1 MPYILWGTLCIISL
15 AFPVGITFAQEA
27 STTTPEVASVAAP
40 TSPITRE
47 QIPGSDIQLGDFV
60 VGPGKAEVIVKP
72 GETVYKEITVT
83 NRIDSNRSF
92 QFHIED
98 MSGSADGKDAVVLL
112 GDQDGPY
119 SLKDYVSVPESVI
132 TLGLGER
139 ARIPVKITMP
149 PNAEPGGY
157 YGAVLVST
165 IQTNPDDGSS
175 IAQSPIVARIGT
187 LFFITVPGEAERDSS
202 LVSFSTVNNQ
212 WWFTKGPIPLGLT
225 YENKGSIHLN
235 PYGEVRVTN
244 MLGNEV
250 GYVELDPWFILPKSI
265 RTRDITWESEFL
277 LGRYSITASIN
288 RGYDNHIDTKTIH
301 IWVVPWQLLATVFGV
316 LFVIIFLFRWFFN
329 KFEFKRK

>member
-1 MPYILWGTLCIISL
+1 MPYIFGGILLVVSVFLPGIS
-15 AFPVGITFAQEA
+15 A
-27 STTTPEVASVAAP
+27 SAEEPNASSTAVTQT

-60 VGPGKAEVIVKP
+60 VGPGKAEVVVRP

-83 NRIDSNRSF
+83 NRIDNNRSF
-92 QFHIED
+92 QFHVED
-98 MSGSADGKDAVVLL
+98 MSGSADGSEAVVLL
-112 GDQDGPY
+112 GDQNGPY
-119 SLKDYVSVPESVI
+119 SLKDYVSVPESTI

-165 IQTNPDDGSS
+165 LQTDEDNDGS
-175 IAQSPIVARIGT
+175 IAQSPIIARIGT
-187 LFFITVPGEAERDSS
+187 LFFITVPGETSRESS
-202 LVSFSTVNNQ
+202 LVSFATVNNQ
-212 WWFTKGPIPLGLT
+212 WWFTKGPVPLGLT

-250 GYVELDPWFILPKSI
+250 GYVELDPWFVLPKSI
-265 RTRDITWESEFL
+265 RTRDITWTSEFL
-277 LGRYSITASIN
+277 LGRYTITASVN
-288 RGYDNHIDTKTIH
+288 RGYDNQIDTKAIH
-301 IWVVPWQLLATVFGV
+301 IWVIPWQLLIGVFAV
-316 LFVIIFLFRWFFN
+316 LFVIIFVFRWFFN

>member
-15 AFPVGITFAQEA
+15 AFPVGTSFAQEA
-27 STTTPEVASVAAP
+27 STTAPEATPLAAAVL
-40 TSPITRE
+40 PITRE

-149 PNAEPGGY
+149 SNAEPGGY

-165 IQTNPDDGSS
+165 IQTNPDDGTAT
-175 IAQSPIVARIGT
+175 AQSPIVARIGT
-187 LFFITVPGEAERDSS
+187 LFFITVPGEAERNSS
-202 LVSFSTVNNQ
+202 LVSFSTTNDQ
-212 WWFTKGPIPLGLT
+212 WWFSKGPIPLGLT

-244 MLGNEV
+244 IFGNEV
-250 GYVELDPWFILPKSI
+250 GYVELDPWFVLPKSI

-277 LGRYSITASIN
+277 LGRYSVTASIN

-301 IWVVPWQLLATVFGV
+301 IWVIPWQLLVTVFGV